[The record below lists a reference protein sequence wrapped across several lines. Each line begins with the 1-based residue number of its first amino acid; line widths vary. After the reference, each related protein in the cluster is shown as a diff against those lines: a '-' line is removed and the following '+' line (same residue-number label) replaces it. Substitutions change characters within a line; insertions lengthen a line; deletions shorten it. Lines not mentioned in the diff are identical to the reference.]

1 MLICTYCTYRVY
13 TVCSTRCPETFGILG
28 LRTRALGRS
37 GLRQG
42 RRAKQYRKD
51 THLELVI
58 SNSSGKPIYEQICEQ
73 IKTAIMT
80 GDLEEGEQLP
90 SIRSLANSLRVS
102 AITTKRAYAD
112 LEATGFITTMPG
124 KGSFVAGGN
133 SELLREEQLREVEEL
148 LGQAVE
154 KARSLGLTNSE
165 VKEMLS
171 LVMD

>member
-1 MLICTYCTYRVY
+1 M
-13 TVCSTRCPETFGILG
+13 
-28 LRTRALGRS
+28 
-37 GLRQG
+37 
-42 RRAKQYRKD
+42 
-51 THLELVI
+51 ELVI

-102 AITTKRAYAD
+102 AYAD

-148 LGQAVE
+148 LGQAVG
-154 KARSLGLTNSE
+154 KARSLGLANE
-165 VKEMLS
+165 EIDEMLS